1 MARFKIGCHT
11 LTWGNYLD
19 GYPIK
24 DALWE
29 IREAGYDGVEI
40 YDSLSRLGSAAALKT
55 QLEEQGLALA
65 ALSANIRV
73 TGDEKEDLAEAKEK
87 AFFASQFSV
96 KALMATGG
104 WTGDGLKKEPKSYKS
119 LCKRLDSL
127 AQYASKFK
135 MQVAFHNHLDTIVED
150 ERDIVN
156 LLEFSRSLKLCID
169 TGHLAAA
176 DSDPAYVIEKYASSL
191 ALVHLKDWD
200 PKIKDFVGLGR
211 GIIGEGVKNILA
223 TLDKINYTNWIIVEL
238 DRTLTTPFESARSS
252 RDFLRGMG
260 Y

>member
-11 LTWGNYLD
+11 LTWGNYSS
-19 GYPIK
+19 GYSVK

-40 YDSLSRLGSAAALKT
+40 YDPLSRLGPAAALKT
-55 QLEEQGLALA
+55 QLEEQGLSLA
-65 ALSANIRV
+65 TVSANIKV
-73 TGDEKEDLAEAKEK
+73 SADEKADLAEAKEK
-87 AFFASQFSV
+87 VSFAGQFGV

-104 WTGDGLKKEPKSYKS
+104 WAGDGFKKEPKSYKS
-119 LCKRLDSL
+119 LCGRLDML
-127 AQYASKFK
+127 AAYASRFN

-150 ERDIVN
+150 ERDILN
-156 LLEFSRSLKLCID
+156 LLEFSKSLKLCID

-176 DSDPAYVIEKYASSL
+176 GGDPAYVIEKYASSL

-200 PKIKDFVGLGR
+200 PGIRDFVEVGR
-211 GIIGEGVKNILA
+211 GVIGGRFKNILA
-223 TLDKINYTNWIIVEL
+223 TLEKINYTNWIIVEL
-238 DRTLTTPFESARSS
+238 DRTLTTPFESAKIS
-252 RDFLRGMG
+252 RDFLRGIG